1 MSVMLSLP
9 AKIKI
14 LPTVAFL
21 SITVLL
27 SGCNI
32 FGKSESLGG
41 GAGVFQPGVP
51 AGRDAT
57 NTAPVATDG
66 TLTTNKNVAGSSTL
80 TATDANSN
88 SLTYSIV
95 SNPSHGTVSVTN
107 TATGAY
113 TYTPTSNYSGADS
126 FTFKANDA
134 TADSNTATISI
145 TVSNTATAPVA
156 ANITPAA
163 FNEDTQSGVITL
175 SYTDGDGDLATACAL
190 SALSGV
196 TETLDCACDGS
207 GVCTVKV
214 TGTANTNGAASFS
227 YTVTAGGEA
236 SNTASAT
243 LSITAVNDT
252 PTLTT
257 ISTFAGATEDSAF
270 TISYADL
277 ASAADEADVDGD
289 ALSFRIEAVSTGT
302 LTKGGVAVTPGT
314 TLLSSGESLVWT
326 GAANASGTLNAF
338 TVKVH
343 DGTVASSSAVQVQVT
358 VASAN
363 DAPTL
368 TTIST
373 LATATEDTA
382 FTISYATLASAADE
396 ADTEGDT
403 LSFRIEAVTT
413 GTLTKGG
420 VAVTAGT
427 TLLSAGESLVWT
439 GAANANGT
447 LNAFTVKAHDG
458 TSASSSAIQVEVTTT
473 AVADTPTL
481 TTISALTGATEDTA
495 FTISYATLAAAADEA
510 DGDGDALSFRIEA
523 VSTGTLTK
531 GGVAVTPGTTLL
543 STGES
548 LVWTPASNADGTLN
562 AFTVKAHDG
571 TTASSSAVQVQVT
584 VATANDAPT
593 LTTINTLATATE
605 DTAFT
610 IAYADLTGAG
620 DEADSDGDAI
630 SFRVEAISTGSLTK
644 GGVAVTPGSTLLS
657 TGESLVWT
665 GAANANG
672 TLNAFTVKA
681 HDGTTA
687 SSSAIQVQ
695 VTTTAANDAPTLTSV
710 TTLTG
715 ATEDTDF
722 TIAYADLT
730 GAADEADVDGDAISF
745 RVEAVSTGTLTKGG
759 VAVTPGT
766 TLIST
771 GESLV
776 WTPASN
782 ANGTLNA
789 FTIKAH
795 DGTTA
800 SSSAIQVQVTAAT
813 ANDSPTLTTIS
824 TLATATEDTAFTI
837 SYATLAA
844 AADEAD
850 TDGDTLSFRVEAVST
865 GTLTKG
871 GVAVTPGTTLLSTGE
886 SLVWTG
892 ASNANG
898 TLNAFTVKAH
908 DGTTASSSAIQVQVT
923 TTAAADTPTLTAIS
937 TLSGA
942 SVDTAFTISYATL
955 AAAAN
960 EADGDGDALSFR
972 VEAVST
978 GTLTKGGTP
987 VTDGATLLSTG
998 ESLVWT
1004 PAAAATGTL
1013 NAFTVKA
1020 HDGALASSSAVQVQ
1034 VSVALDFTDD
1044 DDTATG
1050 FSGGTKVGV
1059 SWNTN
1064 SINKL
1069 ILGPDTDCD
1078 GNMSE
1083 GETVYTNCAEL
1094 DESWTPQWSSL
1105 VAYWKMNEASW
1116 NGTASEVVDAKGTNH
1131 GVRMGDANTTSN
1143 SKIGSMAG
1151 AFDGVGDYVSV
1162 PNVAALHPTNNF
1174 TVATWV
1180 KSTANGTY
1188 QGIGGSLAY
1197 TGGAF
1202 TGYVLGK
1209 DTANKWVFW
1218 TAAAGVLNTTLASD
1232 LTYTDTNW
1240 HYILGVRNAGTN
1252 YLFIDGTQQTVTTS
1266 QSPGSSSDIFAIGRF
1281 YTDLVNYYYL
1291 TGAVDSIAIWNTP
1304 LTATE
1309 VQTIYSR
1316 QSAKYAGQFTS
1327 RVMNYGSSNAWDG
1340 LKWLTTLPFGKE
1352 LTGDANN
1359 SGSITAADSETSTDY
1374 PSLVGSTGSTSDNN
1388 LMSGLVGIWHLNE
1401 ATGTSGAASIIDKS
1415 GNGNHGSPTG
1425 GVTFGNLGKLD
1436 SAASFNGTSGYI
1448 EIGNSASLNNWT
1460 AQTISMWIKA
1470 NSGMAGDT
1478 RLIEKGANNEWTIVF
1493 NPGGVGSTKL
1503 GVQVLGS
1510 SATLFTSTATIVDG
1524 GWHKIDITIAANR
1537 LITLYVDGVLDV
1549 SATSGQGPAATNG
1562 NINIGRYRGGGY
1574 FYGGMMDEVAIW
1586 NRALHADEIKQLY
1599 RRGANRIKHQVK
1611 SCIDAAC
1618 NCSSYGGGGS
1628 TTDCDGDGILNAS
1641 DTSDANKALWIG
1653 NDNTNGSY
1661 FSELHNYAPYNY
1673 DINNCSA
1680 TNLILTGSPSLLF
1693 DCFTAALSSING
1705 TSHQYF
1711 QYRSILESD
1720 DTSTNCDYGSGATWC
1735 SPELKS
1741 VEIKP

>member
-1 MSVMLSLP
+1 MLSLP

-1105 VAYWKMNEASW
+1105 VAYWKMN
-1116 NGTASEVVDAKGTNH
+1116 
-1131 GVRMGDANTTSN
+1131 
-1143 SKIGSMAG
+1143 G
-1151 AFDGVGDYVSV
+1151 A
-1162 PNVAALHPTNNF
+1162 
-1174 TVATWV
+1174 
-1180 KSTANGTY
+1180 
-1188 QGIGGSLAY
+1188 
-1197 TGGAF
+1197 TGGTSF
-1202 TGYVLGK
+1202 TDSVGGK
-1209 DTANKWVFW
+1209 
-1218 TAAAGVLNTTLASD
+1218 
-1232 LTYTDTNW
+1232 
-1240 HYILGVRNAGTN
+1240 
-1252 YLFIDGTQQTVTTS
+1252 TVTTS
-1266 QSPGSSSDIFAIGRF
+1266 GNIQTSTVEIKLGSSSALLDGSGDYLTLPSHADFAFGAGDWAIMIWFRVANLTNYRMIYDGRPGANGPYPTMEINPNGGVEYFTNSGFAISSVDG
-1281 YTDLVNYYYL
+1281 LVSPGGWYHFLLTRIAGSTKLYLNGQQVGATYADAINYPQ
-1291 TGAVDSIAIWNTP
+1291 TAVVIGTNALAAITYDFNGNMDDFAIWKGAG
-1304 LTATE
+1304 LTSTE

-1316 QSAKYAGQFTS
+1316 QSAKYSGSLTS
-1327 RVMNYGSSNAWDG
+1327 RVMNYGSSIAWDG

-1359 SGSITAADSETSTDY
+1359 SGTITAVDSETSTDY
-1374 PSLVGSTGSTSDNN
+1374 PSLVGSTGATTDDN
-1388 LMSGLVGIWHLNE
+1388 LMSGLRGLWHFNE
-1401 ATGTSGAASIIDKS
+1401 ASWNGTAGEVKDKS
-1415 GNGNHGSPTG
+1415 GNANNGVRVGTATTSATGMFGSSGT
-1425 GVTFGNLGKLD
+1425 
-1436 SAASFNGTSGYI
+1436 FNGTTDYI
-1448 EIGNSASLNNWT
+1448 SIPDSTSLNIPTALSISAWVKRERTGTREIFLGKSDGNSVNSYWFEFTGGNLFNFFTAVTQGNSVRTISDTSWHHYVGTWDGTTQSTYIDGVFDSSRGAVGSIATN
-1460 AQTISMWIKA
+1460 AQT
-1470 NSGMAGDT
+1470 
-1478 RLIEKGANNEWTIVF
+1478 
-1493 NPGGVGSTKL
+1493 L
-1503 GVQVLGS
+1503 G
-1510 SATLFTSTATIVDG
+1510 
-1524 GWHKIDITIAANR
+1524 
-1537 LITLYVDGVLDV
+1537 
-1549 SATSGQGPAATNG
+1549 
-1562 NINIGRYRGGGY
+1562 IGRLGGLGALY
-1574 FYGGMMDEVAIW
+1574 FKGEIDEVAIW
-1586 NRALHADEIKQLY
+1586 SRALHADEIKQLY
-1599 RRGANRIKHQVK
+1599 RRGANRIKYQVRT
-1611 SCIDAAC
+1611 CTAAD
-1618 NCSSYGGGGS
+1618 CSDNP
-1628 TTDCDGDGILNAS
+1628 TWL
-1641 DTSDANKALWIG
+1641 G
-1653 NDNTNGSY
+1653 NDNTKASY
-1661 FSELHNYAPYNY
+1661 FSELHNYAPYNF
-1673 DINNCSA
+1673 DVNNCSA

-1693 DCFTAALSSING
+1693 DCFTGALSNL
-1705 TSHQYF
+1705 TSQNYF
-1711 QYRSILESD
+1711 QYRAILESD
-1720 DTSTNCDYGSGATWC
+1720 DASTNCNYGSGATWC

-1741 VEIKP
+1741 VEVKP